1 MLPEV
6 IRFSRVDRLV
16 EMYKHVTNMLI
27 GYSFYNILNGQFY
40 LKPFV
45 SLILI
50 GWLFFEKCN
59 ECADWLFL
67 PFWTY
72 IVDCI
77 VARA

>member
-16 EMYKHVTNMLI
+16 EMYNVLI

-40 LKPFV
+40 LKLFV
-45 SLILI
+45 SLIL
-50 GWLFFEKCN
+50 KCN

-72 IVDCI
+72 TVDCI